1 MMNLLKSMGRK
12 LKDNKGEVSVEWALI
27 AVIMAV
33 AILAIFNTSV
43 RDAMQT
49 AINTVTNALT
59 TA

>member
-1 MMNLLKSMGRK
+1 MKKMFKSLGQK
-12 LKDNKGEVSVEWALI
+12 LKNNKGEVSVEWALI

-43 RDAMQT
+43 KDAMQT
-49 AINTVTNALT
+49 AIDKVTSALT